1 MIVGIT
7 LAAGLSRRFGS
18 DDKLLAPLWGQAV
31 ASYSAKAMLDAPFDA
46 RVVVLSNP
54 ELIPIFQGFSVARPL
69 LGAAAQSQSLI
80 AGVLM
85 ARDLGA
91 NHIVV
96 SLVDMPLV
104 TSADLVQISDMT
116 RRFGGACA
124 VMGAKRLPPAGF
136 SWANFAALL
145 SLSGDQGAGALLR
158 GFGDESLIA
167 LDPQRLIDI
176 DVEADLIALGP
187 YKSQSGL

>member
-7 LAAGLSRRFGS
+7 LAAGLSRRFGA
-18 DDKLLAPLWGQAV
+18 DDKLLAPLWGQEL
-31 ASYSAKAMLDAPFDA
+31 ASYSANAMRDAPFDA

-54 ELIPIFQGFSVARPL
+54 ELIPIFQGFGVVKPL
-69 LGAAAQSQSLI
+69 FGAAAQSQSLI

-91 NHIVV
+91 DHIVV
-96 SLVDMPLV
+96 SLADMPLV
-104 TSADLVQISDMT
+104 TSADLVQMSDMT
-116 RRFGGACA
+116 RRLGGACA
-124 VMGAKRLPPAGF
+124 VMGAKRMPPAGF
-136 SWANFAALL
+136 SRAHFYALL
-145 SLSGDQGAGALLR
+145 ALSGDQGAGALLR
-158 GFGDESLIA
+158 EFGDESLIA
-167 LDPQRLIDI
+167 FDPQRLIDI